1 MQSTEKFPLGGTNL
15 NNQESDL
22 LSVSDEQKITA
33 IDKIQAELLAKGLP
47 LTFLFATLATIY
59 KTIFG

>member
-22 LSVSDEQKITA
+22 LSVSDEQKITWA
-33 IDKIQAELLAKGLP
+33 LEIASGMVCF
-47 LTFLFATLATIY
+47 TNT
-59 KTIFG
+59 